1 MLKTSEILSLL
12 SNELENE
19 VHYSEMIEKSKG
31 NLVESRKYIGRLEKT
46 QAAISILNEVLDDK
60 YKDNECEV
68 EKLRDDMY
76 RLERE
81 TAKEIINSTRY
92 ETDEE
97 IGLNLELVAQNQ
109 RYKTMYKT
117 LNKVLDNKQN
127 KKGVN
132 K

>member
-68 EKLRDDMY
+68 
-76 RLERE
+76 
-81 TAKEIINSTRY
+81 
-92 ETDEE
+92 
-97 IGLNLELVAQNQ
+97 
-109 RYKTMYKT
+109 
-117 LNKVLDNKQN
+117 
-127 KKGVN
+127 
-132 K
+132 